1 MSHLSLEMT
10 ASVPQFLLVALGLS
24 VVAFFVLGCILLLQ
38 MPSIAKV
45 VRNYT
50 RLTWAKLK
58 MKGQASIV
66 DPAGQERTARSIE
79 GGVLYFE

>member
-1 MSHLSLEMT
+1 MT

-24 VVAFFVLGCILLLQ
+24 VVAFFVLGWILWLQ
-38 MPSIAKV
+38 MPSICKV
-45 VRNYT
+45 VRKYA

-66 DPAGQERTARSIE
+66 DPARQERTARSIE
-79 GGVLYFE
+79 GDILYFE

>member
-1 MSHLSLEMT
+1 MT

-24 VVAFFVLGCILLLQ
+24 VVAFFVLGWILWLQ
-38 MPSIAKV
+38 MPSICKG
-45 VRNYT
+45 VRKYA

-66 DPAGQERTARSIE
+66 DPARQERTARSIE
-79 GGVLYFE
+79 GDILYFE